1 MTICEAF
8 TGFIACDQ
16 GASGEA
22 ISEKVL
28 QGVEDL
34 SLNMIFCRGQG
45 YDGAGNMA
53 GKCSGA
59 ARRIADKYPKAPYV
73 HCGSHALN
81 LSVASACNIQVVR
94 NMMGHVKAVSDFSA

>member
-1 MTICEAF
+1 
-8 TGFIACDQ
+8 
-16 GASGEA
+16 
-22 ISEKVL
+22 
-28 QGVEDL
+28 
-34 SLNMIFCRGQG
+34 MI
-45 YDGAGNMA
+45 GAGNMA

-94 NMMGHVKAVSDFSA
+94 NMMGHVKAVSDFSLTLLFEDGPQINI